1 MPIATKAFATSGT
14 PQILCLH
21 SINMRIFV
29 AGTRGIPAIP
39 GGIEKHC
46 EMLYPLIAR
55 RGHEIV
61 LATRSPYVS
70 NWMQEWRG
78 VRLIRTFSPRT
89 KHLEAIVHTLFALMK
104 ARWHSPDIVHIHA
117 VGPAL
122 LTPLAR
128 LSGLRV
134 VVTHHGSD
142 YERAKWGRAA
152 RFVLRLG
159 EILGGRYASEVIAI
173 SKSIADL
180 VKRRCDRDPHL
191 IYNGVRIPQRSA
203 ATDFLQRIGVVPGGY
218 VLTVARFVPEKGL
231 NDLLNAFRGVNG
243 QCQLVIAGD
252 ADHETPYS
260 RKLRETAAHD
270 GRVVLTGYVTGE
282 PLHQL
287 YSHARLFV
295 LASHHEGLPIALLEA
310 MSYGLSVLASDI
322 PANRELDLPA
332 ERYFRCGHVRGLQE
346 RIETLVHKELAAT
359 ERQAMQA
366 KLQELYD
373 WERIAEQTIEVYEK
387 ALLA

>member
-1 MPIATKAFATSGT
+1 M
-14 PQILCLH
+14 
-21 SINMRIFV
+21 
-29 AGTRGIPAIP
+29 
-39 GGIEKHC
+39 
-46 EMLYPLIAR
+46 
-55 RGHEIV
+55 
-61 LATRSPYVS
+61 ATRSPYVS
-70 NWMQEWRG
+70 HGTEEWQG
-78 VRLIRTFSPRT
+78 VRLVRTFSPRT
-89 KHLEAIVHTLFALMK
+89 KHLEAVVHTLLALLK

-128 LSGLRV
+128 LSGLPV

-142 YERAKWGRAA
+142 YERAKWGWAA
-152 RFVLRLG
+152 RIVLRLG

-203 ATDFLQRIGVVPGGY
+203 ATDFLQQLGVAPGGY

-231 NDLLNAFRGVNG
+231 SELLDAFRGING
-243 QCQLVIAGD
+243 QRQLVIAGD

-260 RKLRETAAHD
+260 RKLRQSAAAD
-270 GRVVLTGYVTGE
+270 ARVVLTGYITGE

-295 LASHHEGLPIALLEA
+295 LPSHHEGLPIALLEA
-310 MSYGLSVLASDI
+310 MSYGLGVLASDI
-322 PANRELDLPA
+322 SANRELDLPP
-332 ERYFRCGHVRGLQE
+332 ERYFRCGDIRGLQE
-346 RIETLVHKELAAT
+346 GIETLFYKELTAT

-366 KLQELYD
+366 KLKERYD
-373 WERIAEQTIEVYEK
+373 WERIAEQTIEVYEN
-387 ALLA
+387 ALPA